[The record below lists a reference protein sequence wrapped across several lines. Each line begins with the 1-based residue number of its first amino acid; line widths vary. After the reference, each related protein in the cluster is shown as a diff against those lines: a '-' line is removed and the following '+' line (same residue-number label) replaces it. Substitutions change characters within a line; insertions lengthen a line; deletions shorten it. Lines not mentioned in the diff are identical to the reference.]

1 MSPHNHARFNGSNVN
16 APSSYHSGQNELG
29 LAMERLINRTYKGLY
44 KYSGLYAFYNS
55 RLFSRG
61 LPVEKLSDF
70 NKMYTIYTNKE
81 AEITKK

>member
-29 LAMERLINRTYKGLY
+29 LAMERLINRTYRGLY

-55 RLFSRG
+55 RLFFRG

-81 AEITKK
+81 QEITKI

>member
-1 MSPHNHARFNGSNVN
+1 
-16 APSSYHSGQNELG
+16 
-29 LAMERLINRTYKGLY
+29 MERLINRTYKGLY

-81 AEITKK
+81 QEITKI

>member
-29 LAMERLINRTYKGLY
+29 LAMERLLNRTYKGLY

-61 LPVEKLSDF
+61 LTAEKLSDF
-70 NKMYTIYTNKE
+70 NKIYTIYTNKE
-81 AEITKK
+81 AEITKR